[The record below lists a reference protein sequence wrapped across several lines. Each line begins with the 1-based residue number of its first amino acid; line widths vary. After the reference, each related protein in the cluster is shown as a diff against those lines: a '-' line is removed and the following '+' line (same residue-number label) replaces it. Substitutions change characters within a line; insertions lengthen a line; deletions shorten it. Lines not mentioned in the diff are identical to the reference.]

1 MNPESF
7 VRMLEEMMDLKIKQ
21 QAELTMKVPPELSR
35 LLADKRETDKRRLD
49 QIRQELIRGLQGL
62 Q

>member
-1 MNPESF
+1 
-7 VRMLEEMMDLKIKQ
+7 MDLKIKQ

-35 LLADKRETDKRRLD
+35 LLADKRETDKRRLE
-49 QIRQELIRGLQGL
+49 QIRQELIRGLNGL